1 MPSINTTLFWNNYD
15 SIYLIQ
21 IYVDYIIFGATNE
34 HFYEEFS
41 KMKQAVFEMSM
52 VEELKFFLG
61 L

>member
-1 MPSINTTLFWNNYD
+1 MKVGWEEVYSCVHALNKHHFVLE
-15 SIYLIQ
+15 
-21 IYVDYIIFGATNE
+21 YIIFGATNE